1 MADISAQ
8 PIPDFG
14 ALISSY
20 GQNQAN
26 IGLTQAQTGVAQ
38 AQPDLLRAQTG
49 LAGAQT
55 NVQNMTAQK
64 TALEVAMLKKAMA
77 AGGDTPFD
85 NSQNDKSAEVDPTET
100 GISSYM
106 NHKWFVD
113 PKGPASLQQYLD
125 PSWAA
130 NPMTAGIVT
139 RADEVRKIAIASQTA
154 SNQNEATDI
163 YNTATTLSGNPSDHP
178 LTSLLSLKDGS
189 MLKNIGKAIASDS
202 SKSPEEKDQAAEAA
216 IKAAAKYSFKY
227 TGQEP
232 TVEGDQVRSKQTGLP
247 VSGTPNVNAS
257 PDKQVSHKEFLD
269 TPQTVTSGN
278 SPTTRFPGQSASP
291 VGPNTPPPPGSPKA
305 AQKEQAIT
313 QALTQK
319 GFQPEQ
325 ASFVAKL
332 PDGFTAPPDRS
343 QWNPV
348 QKEQFDTW
356 NKQQQ
361 ELSKSTNLEY
371 SRATDVVTHIKQIQ
385 NLLQTPG
392 LTLGP
397 GSPEKAQ
404 VQTIFNQWFGTPA
417 GQAGAYQVLSKVLN
431 TTEMNDLLQQF
442 HSEGAQVRLGAYE
455 SKLIMD
461 KLTASPALTKE
472 AIQQMLQW
480 QGSDSQYTMQKAQ
493 VAGAAIQTKRDVSNF
508 DKDYGKQFPKQD
520 IVDTTTNVL
529 HPTTD
534 FSGTKGKTYSAA
546 EVSKEAAARG
556 VPLVLFK
563 DQLTKAGATIN

>member
-14 ALISSY
+14 SLISSY

-26 IGLTQAQTGVAQ
+26 IGLTNAQTGVAQ
-38 AQPDLLRAQTG
+38 AQPALLGAQTG
-49 LAGAQT
+49 LATAQT
-55 NVQNMTAQK
+55 GVQNATAQK
-64 TALEVAMLKKAMA
+64 TMLEVAMLKKAMA
-77 AGGDTPFD
+77 AGGQTPLD
-85 NSQNDKSAEVDPTET
+85 NSQDDQSAVDPTEA
-100 GISSYM
+100 GIASYF

-154 SNQNEATDI
+154 QYQNEATDT
-163 YNTATTLSGNPSDHP
+163 YNTATALAGTDHA
-178 LTSLLSLKDGS
+178 LASLMGLKDGTP
-189 MLKNIGKAIASDS
+189 LKTIGLAINSDPN
-202 SKSPEEKDQAAEAA
+202 KSPEEKEQAASVAL
-216 IKAAAKYSFKY
+216 KSAAKYAFQH

-247 VSGTPNVNAS
+247 VTGTPEVNAS
-257 PDKQVSHKEFLD
+257 PDKKLSHKEFQD

-278 SPTTRFPGQSASP
+278 SPTTRFPGQSVS
-291 VGPNTPPPPGSPKA
+291 GGSNTPPASGSPQA
-305 AQKEQAIT
+305 VQKEQAIT

-332 PDGFTAPPDRS
+332 PDGYTAPPDRS

-361 ELSKSTNLEY
+361 DSLKSTNLEY
-371 SRATDVVTHIKQIQ
+371 TRATDVVTHIKQIQ
-385 NLLQTPG
+385 SLLQTPG

-397 GSPEKAQ
+397 GSAEKAQ
-404 VQTIFNQWFGTPA
+404 LQTFFNQWFGTSA

-480 QGSDSQYTMQKAQ
+480 QGSDSQYTIQKAK
-493 VAGAAIQTKRDVSNF
+493 VAGAAVAAKKDVGNF
-508 DKDYGKQFPKQD
+508 DKDYGSTFPKQD
-520 IVDTTTNVL
+520 IVDTTAGVL
-529 HPTTD
+529 HAGSLD
-534 FSGTKGKTYSAA
+534 FSGAKGKTYSTA
-546 EVSKEAAARG
+546 EVSKAAAQKG
-556 VPLVLFK
+556 IPLVMFQ
-563 DQLTKAGATIN
+563 DQLTKAGATIK